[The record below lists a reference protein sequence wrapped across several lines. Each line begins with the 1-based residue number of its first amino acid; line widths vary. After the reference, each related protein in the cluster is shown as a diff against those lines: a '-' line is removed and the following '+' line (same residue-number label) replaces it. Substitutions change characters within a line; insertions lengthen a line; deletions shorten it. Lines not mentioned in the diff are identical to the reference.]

1 MEEFEYPIQCP
12 DHLFLFN
19 HNTFASVSEQVF
31 SMNEPNKLCFM
42 LAPLSVRCVQN
53 CCCMYCVV
61 LKINYFELNTRLLI
75 KA

>member
-12 DHLFLFN
+12 DHLFIFN
-19 HNTFASVSEQVF
+19 HNAFVSASEQVF
-31 SMNEPNKLCFM
+31 SMNEPHKLCFM
-42 LAPLSVRCVQN
+42 LAPFSIRCVQN
-53 CCCMYCVV
+53 SCVV